1 MLKVKTGARGADR
14 TALMVEGEH
23 HNNGGVY
30 TRELIEKVANLPVD
44 YTVGTVTKD
53 QNFWYKVL
61 EV

>member
-1 MLKVKTGARGADR
+1 MLKVKTGARGTNR
-14 TALMVEGEH
+14 TALMIEGER

-30 TRELIEKVANLPVD
+30 TRELIEKVANLPVG